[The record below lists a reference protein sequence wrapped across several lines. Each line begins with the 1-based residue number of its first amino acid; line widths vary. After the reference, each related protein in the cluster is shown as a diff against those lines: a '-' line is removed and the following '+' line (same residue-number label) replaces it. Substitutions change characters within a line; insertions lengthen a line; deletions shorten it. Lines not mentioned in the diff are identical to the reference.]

1 MLTIKSEK
9 QGVKKHVL
17 WAETFDISRK
27 NDANETYIL
36 PPLNAAHTTIVST
49 SQCTGTHPHAQI
61 VSSSGHCEAYK
72 SASTCDQQRR
82 KKINHWRQAL
92 MLSTLGAWGGA
103 PPAGRDGSF
112 PTKSPPNE
120 RPRSREFPCRPR
132 LVSDP
137 KDLCMVQKAV
147 GRHTD
152 SPADGHS
159 ASLGTF
165 LPLPKIIKE
174 GIALASTCQPGNS
187 VTW

>member
-1 MLTIKSEK
+1 LLLVLFALQTGPKRLTFREKMMLTIKSEK

-49 SQCTGTHPHAQI
+49 SQFSQCTGTHPHAQI

-92 MLSTLGAWGGA
+92 MLSTGLARCVGG
-103 PPAGRDGSF
+103 GG
-112 PTKSPPNE
+112 TT
-120 RPRSREFPCRPR
+120 CRTR
-132 LVSDP
+132 
-137 KDLCMVQKAV
+137 
-147 GRHTD
+147 R
-152 SPADGHS
+152 
-159 ASLGTF
+159 F
-165 LPLPKIIKE
+165 LPNQITPQRKATEPRISLP
-174 GIALASTCQPGNS
+174 AAASE
-187 VTW
+187 

>member
-1 MLTIKSEK
+1 VRLLLLVLFALQTGPKRLTFREKMMLTIKSEK

-92 MLSTLGAWGGA
+92 MLSSLGAWGG
-103 PPAGRDGSF
+103 
-112 PTKSPPNE
+112 TT
-120 RPRSREFPCRPR
+120 CRTR
-132 LVSDP
+132 
-137 KDLCMVQKAV
+137 
-147 GRHTD
+147 R
-152 SPADGHS
+152 
-159 ASLGTF
+159 F
-165 LPLPKIIKE
+165 LPNQITPQRKATEPRISLP
-174 GIALASTCQPGNS
+174 AAASE
-187 VTW
+187 